1 VQRAI
6 VHVLV
11 VVVRLS
17 CVVLSV
23 ELVKRAALE
32 IRERPLAE
40 ATRAVALGRRE
51 HPVRRRGRILSMV
64 MRLHLRKCGKTRG
77 RVARRSGSVAGARA
91 VRNRDAFAAAAREPA
106 LQLRDAEL
114 ELRDHRRFVGRKRVR
129 DEMHCRLGILIR
141 HARSSLMYTVAKMF
155 FSKREQHNVGR
166 RRGNGNW
173 RELGDHD
180 VAGEVDT
187 GGLEH
192 ALSGQVVRDVRGATT
207 FLTFSVASFLLPL
220 LLAHL
225 LLSECRSMR
234 WLGRAPNSRGSDRDG
249 RQWPSV
255 GRSFG
260 VGEPE
265 RSHRRSRSRTRRPG
279 RRL

>member
-1 VQRAI
+1 MRIRMSCPGRSLRGCRVGDVQRAV

-23 ELVKRAALE
+23 EPVKRDALE
-32 IRERPLAE
+32 IRERSVAE
-40 ATRAVALGRRE
+40 ATCSVTLSPWVHHDRRL
-51 HPVRRRGRILSMV
+51 GRILSMV

-77 RVARRSGSVAGARA
+77 RVAQRSGSVAGARA
-91 VRNRDAFAAAAREPA
+91 VRNRDAFAAADREPA

-129 DEMHCRLGILIR
+129 DEMHCRLGILIW
-141 HARSSLMYTVAKMF
+141 HAKSLLMYTVAKMF

-166 RRGNGNW
+166 RRGNGNR

-192 ALSGQVVRDVRGATT
+192 ALSTQVVG
-207 FLTFSVASFLLPL
+207 
-220 LLAHL
+220 
-225 LLSECRSMR
+225 
-234 WLGRAPNSRGSDRDG
+234 NI
-249 RQWPSV
+249 
-255 GRSFG
+255 
-260 VGEPE
+260 
-265 RSHRRSRSRTRRPG
+265 
-279 RRL
+279 

>member
-1 VQRAI
+1 
-6 VHVLV
+6 
-11 VVVRLS
+11 
-17 CVVLSV
+17 
-23 ELVKRAALE
+23 
-32 IRERPLAE
+32 
-40 ATRAVALGRRE
+40 
-51 HPVRRRGRILSMV
+51 MV

-77 RVARRSGSVAGARA
+77 RVAQRSGSVAGARA
-91 VRNRDAFAAAAREPA
+91 VRYRDAFAAADREPA

-114 ELRDHRRFVGRKRVR
+114 ELRDHRRFVGRKRLR

-141 HARSSLMYTVAKMF
+141 HARSLLMYTVAKMF
-155 FSKREQHNVGR
+155 FPKREQHNVGR
-166 RRGNGNW
+166 RRGNGNR

-187 GGLEH
+187 GGLEN

-207 FLTFSVASFLLPL
+207 FLTFSVASFLLPH

-234 WLGRAPNSRGSDRDG
+234 WLCRAPNNRGSERDG

-255 GRSFG
+255 GRASASG
-260 VGEPE
+260 SQRGRTAGPGAE
-265 RSHRRSRSRTRRPG
+265 RVDLADACEAWADTRRARRKRSRASAAATAAVAATLSASRISSSSDDASICSMCS
-279 RRL
+279 